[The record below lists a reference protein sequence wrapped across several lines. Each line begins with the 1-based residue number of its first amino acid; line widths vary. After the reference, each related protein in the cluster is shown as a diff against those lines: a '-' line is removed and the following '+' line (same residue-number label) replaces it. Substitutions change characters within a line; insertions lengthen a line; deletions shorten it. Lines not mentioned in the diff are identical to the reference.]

1 MPNIW
6 MNCEKH
12 RKQIQK
18 YKNKNIQKKKVQT
31 WEKTT
36 KEQQIKKRTISKYIS

>member
-18 YKNKNIQKKKVQT
+18 IQKPKTYKKKKVQT

-36 KEQQIKKRTISKYIS
+36 KEQQIKKKNHI